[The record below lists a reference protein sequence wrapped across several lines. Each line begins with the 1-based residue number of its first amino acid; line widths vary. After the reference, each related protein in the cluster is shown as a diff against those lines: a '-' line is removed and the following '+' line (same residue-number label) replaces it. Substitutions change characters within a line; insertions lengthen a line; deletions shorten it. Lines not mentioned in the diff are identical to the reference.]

1 MARAKLRR
9 TRHVLWRCGVIEV
22 VQALRVRG
30 DAELF
35 EELYPGLRR
44 FAAATAP
51 AETDPDD
58 LVQEAV
64 ARTLRSHQLSDLD
77 DAGAY
82 LRRTI
87 ANLASNQRRGFARW
101 RLAVARTGRVEEGR
115 SAEYDSD
122 LADLLRVSPEGRAV
136 LFLVEVEGCPY
147 AEAATLLGISEEAA
161 RARASRARRQLRL
174 DLEGEQ

>member
-1 MARAKLRR
+1 
-9 TRHVLWRCGVIEV
+9 V
-22 VQALRVRG
+22 VQALQVRE

-51 AETDPDD
+51 PETDPDD

-64 ARTLRSHQLSDLD
+64 ARTLRKHQLSDLD
-77 DAGAY
+77 DPGAY

-101 RLAVARTGRVEEGR
+101 RLAVARVGRTDEAR
-115 SAEYDSD
+115 LAEYGSD
-122 LADLLRVSPEGRAV
+122 LADLLRLAPDARAV
-136 LFLVEVEGCPY
+136 LFLVEVEGRPY
-147 AEAATLLGISEEAA
+147 AEVATLLGITEEAA

>member
-1 MARAKLRR
+1 VK
-9 TRHVLWRCGVIEV
+9 
-22 VQALRVRG
+22 G

-44 FAAATAP
+44 FAAATGP
-51 AETDPDD
+51 REVDPDD

-64 ARTLRSHQLSDLD
+64 ARTLRTQSLSDLTNP
-77 DAGAY
+77 GAY

-101 RLAVARTGRVEEGR
+101 RVAVGRTGRIEEGR

-122 LADLLRVSPEGRAV
+122 LADLMRVPPEGRAV
-136 LFLVEVEGCPY
+136 LFLVEVEGLPY
-147 AEAATLLGISEEAA
+147 AEVATILGITEEAA
-161 RARASRARRQLRL
+161 RTRGARARKRLRL